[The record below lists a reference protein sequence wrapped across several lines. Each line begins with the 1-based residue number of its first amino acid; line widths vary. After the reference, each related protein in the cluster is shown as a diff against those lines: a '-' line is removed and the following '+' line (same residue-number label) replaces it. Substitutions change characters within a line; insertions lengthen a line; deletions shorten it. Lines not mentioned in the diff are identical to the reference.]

1 MNASLSREETLDKR
15 RLEKVF
21 QQDNASCHA
30 LRIVMEYLDK
40 NNIFTLYWPPQ
51 SPDVN
56 IIGNIWHI
64 ITRKLH
70 KNTKFI
76 KSEQNIIGCFLA

>member
-1 MNASLSREETLDKR
+1 MPSLTRYFGNHTEIFQENNA
-15 RLEKVF
+15 F
-21 QQDNASCHA
+21 WHA

-40 NNIFTLYWPPQ
+40 NDIFTLYWLPQ
-51 SPDVN
+51 SPDLT
-56 IIGNIWHI
+56 IIGNIWHM
-64 ITRKLH
+64 ITRKLD